1 MENIKAYIES
11 GILELY
17 VMGDLSAQEVRE
29 VEDMIAKYPELRLEI
44 EEVERSLEHYAKQ
57 NAVMPSSDLKDKI
70 LNSLEGNINPV
81 QIHQEKFTPAEKP
94 KVVPLHQAPSS
105 GSKVKNLQYALA
117 ACIGLLIVSVVALF
131 SAHTELGEA
140 KEQIAGLSQ
149 QNQKYTNAVNFMQK
163 SNDELQKVVDMGENP
178 DWAKVQLA
186 GVGNSPD
193 AQMTVYWNKK
203 NQDVMVVSS
212 KMKLPT
218 HDADHQYQ
226 LWAIVN
232 GKPVDLGVFDNKTDS
247 STLLLRMKEVS
258 AAQAFA
264 VTLEKRGG
272 NPTPTMEQMVVMGG
286 VTI

>member
-1 MENIKAYIES
+1 VENIKAYIES

-17 VMGDLSAQEVRE
+17 VMGDLNAQEVKD
-29 VEDMIAKYPELRLEI
+29 VEDMIAKYPELRAEL
-44 EEVERSLEHYAKQ
+44 EEVERALEFYARQ
-57 NAVMPSSDLKDKI
+57 NAVTPSSGLKDKI
-70 LNSLEGNINPV
+70 LNSIEENTEV
-81 QIHQEKFTPAEKP
+81 RQTPADKITETDEP
-94 KVVPLHQAPSS
+94 QVLPLYQAPSS
-105 GSKVKNLQYALA
+105 GSKVRTLQFALA
-117 ACIGLLIVSVVALF
+117 ACIGLLIVSVVALY
-131 SAHTELGEA
+131 SAHSQLGEA
-140 KEQIAGLSQ
+140 KDQIAGLSQ

-163 SNDELQKVVDMGENP
+163 SNDELQKVVDMAESP

-186 GVGNSPD
+186 GVGKSPD

-203 NQDVMVVSS
+203 DQDVMLVSS
-212 KMKLPT
+212 KMKLPE

-232 GKPVDLGVFDNKTDS
+232 GKPVDLGVFDGKTDS
-247 STLLLRMKEVS
+247 SALLLRMKEVS